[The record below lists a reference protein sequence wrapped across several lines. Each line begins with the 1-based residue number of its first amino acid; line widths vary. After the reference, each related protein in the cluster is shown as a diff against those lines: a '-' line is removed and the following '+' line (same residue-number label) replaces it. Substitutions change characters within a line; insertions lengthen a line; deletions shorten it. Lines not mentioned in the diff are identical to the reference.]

1 MLIFKSTNKLKKVV
15 NFKETVG
22 FVPTMGA
29 LHKGHIS
36 LIKKCKKKCKKT
48 IVSIFVN
55 PTQFNNKKDFCS
67 YPKSLSKDMRI
78 LKKLNV
84 DYLFLP
90 NISEIYKAGNKR
102 KIKIS
107 NKDKIM
113 CAKFR
118 PGHFEGVLAVINQFL
133 LNIKAKYI
141 FFGEKDFQQL
151 YLINK
156 FIEKKFATRII
167 SCKTIRDKSNLPY
180 SSRIARLS
188 YSEIVIA
195 RKVSKIFKKIFIS
208 LKRKFKNNKKILFY
222 LDKIRLVSSE
232 IEYFDIRNKNNLT
245 LKCNRNNFKIFIAY
259 KINHI
264 RLIDNI

>member
-1 MLIFKSTNKLKKVV
+1 MIIFKSINKLNKKVD
-15 NFKETVG
+15 FKASIG
-22 FVPTMGA
+22 FVPTMGS

-36 LIKKCKKKCKKT
+36 LINSSKKICKKT
-48 IVSIFVN
+48 LVSIFIN
-55 PTQFNNKKDFCS
+55 PTQFNNKRDFYN

-78 LKKLNV
+78 LKKLDV

-90 NISEIYKAGNKR
+90 KVSEIYKDGNKR

-107 NKDKIM
+107 KKDKIM

-156 FIEKKFATRII
+156 FIEKKFTTRII
-167 SCKTIRDKSNLPY
+167 SCKTIRDRSNLPY
-180 SSRIARLS
+180 SSRVARLS
-188 YSEIVIA
+188 YSEIVKA
-195 RKVSKIFKKIFIS
+195 KKVSKIFKKIFIS

-222 LDKIRLVSSE
+222 LNKIRLVSSE

-245 LKCNRNNFKIFIAY
+245 LKCNRSNFKIFIAY
-259 KINHI
+259 KINSI